1 MIRHFE
7 IGDKPRPVKFGFNTY
22 AEFERLSGKS
32 LINLSAGEV
41 LTVEQLLLLV
51 FCALRE
57 GARKTGEPFDYTKED
72 VGDWFDENPNVLT
85 DITAFFVESQGE
97 AKPDNKKKPV
107 KIQNRKS
114 R

>member
-7 IGDKPRPVKFGFNTY
+7 IGGKPRPVKFGFNTY

-32 LINLSAGEV
+32 LINISAGEN

-51 FCALRE
+51 YCGLRE
-57 GARKTGEPFDYTKED
+57 GARKVGEPFDFVRED

-97 AKPDNKKKPV
+97 VKPDNKKKPA
-107 KIQNRKS
+107 KTHNQKS